1 VPIELRSW
9 LNPQSYSNSY
19 STAPIAREAA
29 YFTPVP
35 EPVTADP
42 DYISAEA
49 REYEA
54 AGYDSSIL
62 PQSATW
68 PDVTVTAAWA
78 LAHTQRLRV
87 VLAHR
92 PGTQAPTAAA
102 RAVAT
107 LDRLSAGRAGVHLIL
122 GSRGGSDLPR
132 DGDLADREARYRRAA
147 EYLEIFTGVL
157 TRDAP
162 FDFDGEFYQVRGAFS
177 GVKPAQSPR
186 PVISVP
192 AESPESVE
200 LAVRFGDVLAFHGTS
215 RAKAAEKVAQG
226 RAAAAAVG
234 RSPGFWINLN
244 MLAGETDEQARQHL
258 RDLEQSI
265 RRLQEFRAVSA
276 SSQASGGGERAAIR
290 SIRED
295 RFADVSQ
302 AGGVWEDDALYLG
315 LTVLSRA
322 TPTLV
327 GSPPAIA
334 DAVLAY
340 HDLGIEVVTLG
351 SHVTSQR
358 DAELRQETLRLIK
371 QAVAGRDNARRHAA

>member
-1 VPIELRSW
+1 MPIELRSW
-9 LNPQSYSNSY
+9 INPQSYSNSY

-54 AGYDSSIL
+54 AGYDSSII

-107 LDRLSAGRAGVHLIL
+107 LDRLSGGRAGVHLIL

-147 EYLEIFTGVL
+147 EYLEVFTGVL

-177 GVKPAQSPR
+177 GVKPVQSPR

-192 AESPESVE
+192 AESAEAIE
-200 LAVRFGDVLAFHGTS
+200 LGARFGDVLAFHGTS
-215 RAKAAEKVAQG
+215 RANAAEKIAQARVAT
-226 RAAAAAVG
+226 AAAG
-234 RSPGFWINLN
+234 RNPGFWVNLN
-244 MLAGETDEQARQHL
+244 MLVGETDERARQHL

-265 RRLQEFRAVSA
+265 RRLQEFRS
-276 SSQASGGGERAAIR
+276 GGERAAVR

-295 RFADVSQ
+295 RFADVSP
-302 AGGVWEDDALYLG
+302 AGTAWEDDVLYLG
-315 LTVLSRA
+315 LTVLARA

-327 GSPPAIA
+327 GSPASIA

-340 HDLGIEVVTLG
+340 HDLGIGVVTLG
-351 SHVTSQR
+351 SHVTSR
-358 DAELRQETLRLIK
+358 PDAELRQETLRLIK
-371 QAVAGRDNARRHAA
+371 QAVAGRDAARHAA

>member
-1 VPIELRSW
+1 MPIELRSW

-19 STAPIAREAA
+19 STAGIAREAA

-42 DYISAEA
+42 EYISSEA

-78 LAHTQRLRV
+78 LAHTRRLSV

-107 LDRLSAGRAGVHLIL
+107 LDRVSGGRTGVHLIL
-122 GSRGGSDLPR
+122 GSAGGSDLPR
-132 DGDLADREARYRRAA
+132 DGDNASREERYRRAA

-157 TRDAP
+157 TRDEP

-177 GVKPAQSPR
+177 GVKPVQRPR
-186 PVISVP
+186 PAISLP
-192 AESPESVE
+192 AESEQAVE
-200 LAVRFGDVLAFHGTS
+200 LAARHGDVLAFHGTS
-215 RAKAAEKVAQG
+215 RAKAAAKIAQARQAAPG
-226 RAAAAAVG
+226 RDL
-234 RSPGFWINLN
+234 RFWVNLN
-244 MLAGETDEQARQHL
+244 MIAGETDEQARQHV
-258 RDLEQSI
+258 RDLEQAI
-265 RRLQEFRAVSA
+265 RRLQDFR
-276 SSQASGGGERAAIR
+276 SGQRGGIR

-295 RFADVSQ
+295 RFSDFGAADGQ
-302 AGGVWEDDALYLG
+302 WEDDVLYLG
-315 LTVLSRA
+315 LTALSRA
-322 TPTLV
+322 TPALV
-327 GSPPAIA
+327 GSPSTIA

-340 HDLGIEVVTLG
+340 HDLGVGVVTLG
-351 SHVTSQR
+351 SHVTSER
-358 DAELRQETLRLIK
+358 DADLRRQTLRLIK
-371 QAVAGRDNARRHAA
+371 QAVTVRDAAPNRAA

>member
-1 VPIELRSW
+1 MPIELRSW
-9 LNPQSYSNSY
+9 INPQSYSNSY
-19 STAPIAREAA
+19 STAGIAREAA

-42 DYISAEA
+42 DYISSEA
-49 REYEA
+49 QEYEA
-54 AGYDSSIL
+54 AGYDASII

-78 LAHTQRLRV
+78 LAHTQRLHV

-107 LDRLSAGRAGVHLIL
+107 LDRVSAGRAGVHLIL

-132 DGDLADREARYRRAA
+132 DGDLAGREARYRRAA

-157 TRDAP
+157 TREEP

-177 GVKPAQSPR
+177 GVKPVQSPR
-186 PVISVP
+186 PVISLP
-192 AESPESVE
+192 AESPEAIE
-200 LAVRFGDVLAFHGTS
+200 LAARFADVLAFHGIS
-215 RAKAAEKVAQG
+215 RAKAAEKISQA
-226 RAAAAAVG
+226 RAATAAAG
-234 RSPGFWINLN
+234 RNPGFWINLN
-244 MLAGETDEQARQHL
+244 MLVGETDEQARLHL

-265 RRLQEFRAVSA
+265 RRLQEFRSAGEGPAV
-276 SSQASGGGERAAIR
+276 R

-295 RFADVSQ
+295 RFADTSL
-302 AGGVWEDDALYLG
+302 ASTSWEDDVLYLG

-327 GSPPAIA
+327 GSPATIA

-340 HDLGIEVVTLG
+340 HDLGVGIVTLG

-358 DAELRQETLRLIK
+358 DSELRQETLRLIK
-371 QAVAGRDNARRHAA
+371 QAVAGRDTAARHAA

>member
-1 VPIELRSW
+1 MPIELRSW

-42 DYISAEA
+42 DYISSEA

-54 AGYDSSIL
+54 AGYDSSII

-107 LDRLSAGRAGVHLIL
+107 LDRVSAGRAGVHLIL

-132 DGDLADREARYRRAA
+132 DGDHADREARYRRAA

-157 TRDAP
+157 TRDEP

-177 GVKPAQSPR
+177 GVKPVQSPR

-192 AESPESVE
+192 AESPEAIE
-200 LAVRFGDVLAFHGTS
+200 LGARFGDVLAFHGIS
-215 RAKAAEKVAQG
+215 RAKAAEKIAQA
-226 RAAAAAVG
+226 REAAAAAG
-234 RSPGFWINLN
+234 RSPGFWVNLN
-244 MLAGETDEQARQHL
+244 MLVGENDEHARQHL
-258 RDLEQSI
+258 RELEQSI
-265 RRLQEFRAVSA
+265 RRLQEFRA
-276 SSQASGGGERAAIR
+276 GGPAPAVR

-295 RFADVSQ
+295 RFADLSP
-302 AGGVWEDDALYLG
+302 ARPEEASTAWEDGVLYLG
-315 LTVLSRA
+315 LTTLARA

-327 GSPPAIA
+327 GSPATIA
-334 DAVLAY
+334 DAVLGY
-340 HDLGIEVVTLG
+340 HELGVTLVTLG
-351 SHVTSQR
+351 SHVTSPR
-358 DAELRQETLRLIK
+358 DAELRRETLRLIK
-371 QAVAGRDNARRHAA
+371 QAVASRDAARRAA

>member
-1 VPIELRSW
+1 MPIELRSW
-9 LNPQSYSNSY
+9 INPQSYSNSY

-42 DYISAEA
+42 DYISSEA

-78 LAHTQRLRV
+78 LAHTSRLRV

-107 LDRLSAGRAGVHLIL
+107 LDRVSAGRAGLHLIL
-122 GSRGGSDLPR
+122 GSSGGSDLPR
-132 DGDLADREARYRRAA
+132 DGDLADRDARYRRAA

-157 TRDAP
+157 TRDEP

-177 GVKPAQSPR
+177 GVKPVQSPR
-186 PVISVP
+186 PVISLP
-192 AESPESVE
+192 AESPEAVS
-200 LAVRFGDVLAFHGTS
+200 LAARYADVLAFHGVG
-215 RAKAAEKVAQG
+215 RAKAAAKIEEA
-226 RAAAAAVG
+226 RSAAATAG
-234 RSPGFWINLN
+234 RNPGFWVNLN
-244 MLAGETDEQARQHL
+244 MLAGETDETAWRHL
-258 RDLEQSI
+258 RELEVSI
-265 RRLQEFRAVSA
+265 RRLQEFR
-276 SSQASGGGERAAIR
+276 SGREKTTVR

-295 RFADVSQ
+295 RFADLSL
-302 AGGVWEDDALYLG
+302 AEDEWQDNVLYLG
-315 LTVLSRA
+315 LTKLSRA

-327 GSPPAIA
+327 GAPSTIA

-340 HDLGIEVVTLG
+340 HDLGIGVVTLG

-358 DAELRQETLRLIK
+358 DAELRAETLRLIK
-371 QAVAGRDNARRHAA
+371 QAVAVRDAAARHAA

>member
-1 VPIELRSW
+1 MPIELRSW
-9 LNPQSYSNSY
+9 INPQSYSNSY

-42 DYISAEA
+42 DYISSEA

-54 AGYDSSIL
+54 AGYDSSII

-107 LDRLSAGRAGVHLIL
+107 LDRLSGGRAGVHLIL

-147 EYLEIFTGVL
+147 EYLEVFTGVL

-177 GVKPAQSPR
+177 GVKPVQSPR

-192 AESPESVE
+192 AESAEAIE
-200 LAVRFGDVLAFHGTS
+200 LGARFGDVLAFHGTS
-215 RAKAAEKVAQG
+215 RANAAEKIAQARVAT
-226 RAAAAAVG
+226 AAAG
-234 RSPGFWINLN
+234 RNPGFWVNLN
-244 MLAGETDEQARQHL
+244 MLVGETDEGARQHL

-265 RRLQEFRAVSA
+265 RRLQEFRS
-276 SSQASGGGERAAIR
+276 GGERAAVR

-295 RFADVSQ
+295 RFADVSP
-302 AGGVWEDDALYLG
+302 AGTAWEDDVLYLG
-315 LTVLSRA
+315 LTVLARA

-327 GSPPAIA
+327 GSPASIA

-340 HDLGIEVVTLG
+340 HDLGIGVVTLG
-351 SHVTSQR
+351 SHVTSR
-358 DAELRQETLRLIK
+358 PDAELRQETLRLIK
-371 QAVAGRDNARRHAA
+371 QAVAGRDAARHAA

>member
-1 VPIELRSW
+1 MPIELRSW
-9 LNPQSYSNSY
+9 INPQSYANSF

-49 REYEA
+49 REYED
-54 AGYDSSIL
+54 AGYDASII

-78 LAHTQRLRV
+78 LAHTERLRV

-107 LDRLSAGRAGVHLIL
+107 LDRVSAGRAGVHLIL

-132 DGDLADREARYRRAA
+132 DGDHADREARYRRAA
-147 EYLEIFTGVL
+147 EYLEIFTSVL
-157 TRDAP
+157 TRDEP

-177 GVKPAQSPR
+177 GVKPVQSPR

-192 AESPESVE
+192 AESPEAIE
-200 LAVRFGDVLAFHGTS
+200 LAARFADVLAFHGMS
-215 RAKAAEKVAQG
+215 RAKAAEKIARG
-226 RAAAAAVG
+226 RSAAAAAG

-244 MLAGETDEQARQHL
+244 MLVGETDELARQHL
-258 RDLEQSI
+258 RDLEHSV
-265 RRLQEFRAVSA
+265 RRLQEFRS
-276 SSQASGGGERAAIR
+276 GGERPAVR

-295 RFADVSQ
+295 RFADLGLA
-302 AGGVWEDDALYLG
+302 AGSWQDDVLYLG
-315 LTVLSRA
+315 LTRLARA

-327 GSPPAIA
+327 GSPSTIA

-340 HDLGIEVVTLG
+340 HDLGVGVVTLG

-358 DAELRQETLRLIK
+358 DAGLRRETLRLIK
-371 QAVAGRDNARRHAA
+371 QAVAARDAGARHAA

>member
-1 VPIELRSW
+1 MPIELRSW
-9 LNPQSYSNSY
+9 VNPQSYSNSY

-42 DYISAEA
+42 DYISSEA

-54 AGYDSSIL
+54 AGYDSSII

-107 LDRLSAGRAGVHLIL
+107 LDRVSAGRVGVHLIL

-162 FDFDGEFYQVRGAFS
+162 FDFDGEFYQVRGAYS
-177 GVKPAQSPR
+177 GVKPVQSPR
-186 PVISVP
+186 PVISLP
-192 AESPESVE
+192 AESPEAIE
-200 LAVRFGDVLAFHGTS
+200 LAARFGDVLAFHGTS
-215 RAKAAEKVAQG
+215 RAKAAEKISQAQAT
-226 RAAAAAVG
+226 AAAAG
-234 RSPGFWINLN
+234 RKPGFWINLN
-244 MLAGETDEQARQHL
+244 MLFGETDEQARQHL

-265 RRLQEFRAVSA
+265 RLLQEFRA
-276 SSQASGGGERAAIR
+276 GGERPAVR

-295 RFADVSQ
+295 RFADLSP
-302 AGGVWEDDALYLG
+302 AEPGEARAWEDDVLYLG
-315 LTVLSRA
+315 LTMLSRA

-327 GSPPAIA
+327 GAPATIA

-340 HDLGIEVVTLG
+340 HDLGIGVVTLG
-351 SHVTSQR
+351 SHVTSQQ
-358 DAELRQETLRLIK
+358 DAELRRETLRLIK
-371 QAVAGRDNARRHAA
+371 QAALGRDTAARHAA

>member
-1 VPIELRSW
+1 MPIELRSW
-9 LNPQSYSNSY
+9 LNPQSYRNSY

-42 DYISAEA
+42 DYISSEA

-54 AGYDSSIL
+54 AGYDASII

-78 LAHTQRLRV
+78 LAHTERLHV

-107 LDRLSAGRAGVHLIL
+107 LDRVSAGRVGVHLIL
-122 GSRGGSDLPR
+122 GSRSGSDLPR
-132 DGDLADREARYRRAA
+132 DGDHADREARYRRAA

-157 TRDAP
+157 TRDEP
-162 FDFDGEFYQVRGAFS
+162 FDFDGEFYQVTGAFS
-177 GVKPAQSPR
+177 GVKPVQSPR
-186 PVISVP
+186 PVISFP
-192 AESPESVE
+192 AESPEAID
-200 LAVRFGDVLAFHGTS
+200 LGARFADVLAFHGTS
-215 RAKAAEKVAQG
+215 RADAASKITQA
-226 RAAAAAVG
+226 RAAAGAAG
-234 RSPGFWINLN
+234 RTPGFWINLN
-244 MLAGETDEQARQHL
+244 MLVGETDERAREHL

-265 RRLQEFRAVSA
+265 RRLQVFR
-276 SSQASGGGERAAIR
+276 SGGDGPAIR

-295 RFADVSQ
+295 RFADLGLADGS
-302 AGGVWEDDALYLG
+302 WEDDVLYLG
-315 LTVLSRA
+315 LTALSRA

-327 GSPPAIA
+327 GSPATIA

-340 HDLGIEVVTLG
+340 HDLGVTIVTLG
-351 SHVTSQR
+351 SHVTSPR
-358 DAELRQETLRLIK
+358 DAELRRETLQLVK
-371 QAVAGRDNARRHAA
+371 EKAA

>member
-1 VPIELRSW
+1 MPIELRSW
-9 LNPQSYSNSY
+9 INPQSYSNSY

-42 DYISAEA
+42 DYISSEA

-54 AGYDSSIL
+54 AGYDSSII

-78 LAHTQRLRV
+78 LAHTSRLRV

-107 LDRLSAGRAGVHLIL
+107 LDRVSAGRAGVHLIL

-177 GVKPAQSPR
+177 GVKPVQSPR
-186 PVISVP
+186 PVISLP
-192 AESPESVE
+192 AESAEAIE
-200 LAVRFGDVLAFHGTS
+200 LAARFGDVLAFHGMS
-215 RAKAAEKVAQG
+215 RAQAAAKISQA
-226 RAAAAAVG
+226 RAATAAAG
-234 RSPGFWINLN
+234 RNPGFWINLN
-244 MLAGETDEQARQHL
+244 MLVGETDEHARDHL

-265 RRLQEFRAVSA
+265 RRLQEFR
-276 SSQASGGGERAAIR
+276 SGGDRPAVR

-295 RFADVSQ
+295 RFADLST
-302 AGGVWEDDALYLG
+302 ADTSWEDDVLYLG
-315 LTVLSRA
+315 LTALSRA

-327 GSPPAIA
+327 GSPATIA

-340 HDLGIEVVTLG
+340 HDLGIGLVTLG

-358 DAELRQETLRLIK
+358 DAELRRETLRLIK
-371 QAVAGRDNARRHAA
+371 QAVAGRDTAARHAA

>member
-1 VPIELRSW
+1 MPIELRSW
-9 LNPQSYSNSY
+9 INPQSYSNSY

-42 DYISAEA
+42 DYISSEA

-54 AGYDSSIL
+54 AGYDSGII

-78 LAHTQRLRV
+78 LAHTQRLHV

-107 LDRLSAGRAGVHLIL
+107 LDRVSGGRAGVHLIL

-177 GVKPAQSPR
+177 GVKPVQSPR

-192 AESPESVE
+192 AESTEAIE
-200 LAVRFGDVLAFHGTS
+200 LAARFADVLAFHGTS
-215 RAKAAEKVAQG
+215 RAEAAEKIAQA
-226 RAAAAAVG
+226 RAATAAAG
-234 RSPGFWINLN
+234 RNPGFWINLN

-265 RRLQEFRAVSA
+265 RRLQEFRSR
-276 SSQASGGGERAAIR
+276 GERAAVR

-295 RFADVSQ
+295 RFADLSL
-302 AGGVWEDDALYLG
+302 AGPGKADGAWADDVLYLG

-327 GSPPAIA
+327 GSPPTIA

-340 HDLGIEVVTLG
+340 HDLGIGVVTLG
-351 SHVTSQR
+351 SHVTSPR

-371 QAVAGRDNARRHAA
+371 QAVAGRDAAWDAA

>member
-1 VPIELRSW
+1 MPIELRSW
-9 LNPQSYSNSY
+9 INPQSYSNSY

-42 DYISAEA
+42 DYIVWEA

-54 AGYDSSIL
+54 AGYDASII

-132 DGDLADREARYRRAA
+132 DGDHADRETRYRRAA
-147 EYLEIFTGVL
+147 EYLEIFIGVL
-157 TRDAP
+157 TRDEP
-162 FDFDGEFYQVRGAFS
+162 FDFNGEFYQVNGAFS
-177 GVKPAQSPR
+177 GVKPVQSPR

-192 AESPESVE
+192 AESQEAIE
-200 LAVRFGDVLAFHGTS
+200 LAARFADVLAFHGIS
-215 RAKAAEKVAQG
+215 RGKAAEKIAQA
-226 RAAAAAVG
+226 RAAAAAAG

-244 MLAGETDEQARQHL
+244 MLVGETDEQARQHL

-265 RRLQEFRAVSA
+265 KRLQQFR
-276 SSQASGGGERAAIR
+276 SGGEHSAVR

-295 RFADVSQ
+295 RFADVSP
-302 AGGVWEDDALYLG
+302 AGESWEDDVLYLG
-315 LTVLSRA
+315 LTMLARA

-327 GSPPAIA
+327 GSPATIA

-340 HDLGIEVVTLG
+340 HDLGVGFVTLG
-351 SHVTSQR
+351 SHVTCQR
-358 DAELRQETLRLIK
+358 DAELRRETLRLIK
-371 QAVAGRDNARRHAA
+371 QAVAGRDAALRHAA

>member
-1 VPIELRSW
+1 MPIELRSW
-9 LNPQSYSNSY
+9 INPQSYANSY

-54 AGYDSSIL
+54 AGYDASII

-78 LAHTQRLRV
+78 LAHTERLRV

-107 LDRLSAGRAGVHLIL
+107 LDRVSGGRAGVHLIL

-132 DGDLADREARYRRAA
+132 DGDHADREARYRRAA

-157 TRDAP
+157 TRDEP

-177 GVKPAQSPR
+177 GVKPVQSPR

-192 AESPESVE
+192 AESPEAVE
-200 LAVRFGDVLAFHGTS
+200 LAVRFGDVLAFHGIS
-215 RAKAAEKVAQG
+215 RAKAAEKIAQG
-226 RAAAAAVG
+226 RAAAAAAG

-244 MLAGETDEQARQHL
+244 MLVGETDEDARQHL
-258 RDLEQSI
+258 RDLEQSVV
-265 RRLQEFRAVSA
+265 RLQEFR
-276 SSQASGGGERAAIR
+276 SGGSRPAVR

-295 RFADVSQ
+295 RFADLSP
-302 AGGVWEDDALYLG
+302 ADDSWEDDVLYLG
-315 LTVLSRA
+315 LTRLARA

-327 GSPPAIA
+327 GSPSTIA

-340 HDLGIEVVTLG
+340 HDLGVGVVTLG

-358 DAELRQETLRLIK
+358 DAGLRRETLRLIK
-371 QAVAGRDNARRHAA
+371 QAVAGRDAARLAA

>member
-1 VPIELRSW
+1 MPIELRSW
-9 LNPQSYSNSY
+9 INPQSYANSY

-54 AGYDSSIL
+54 AGYDASII

-78 LAHTQRLRV
+78 LAHTERLRV

-102 RAVAT
+102 RAIAT
-107 LDRLSAGRAGVHLIL
+107 LDRVSAGRAGVHLIL

-157 TRDAP
+157 TRDEP

-177 GVKPAQSPR
+177 GVKPVQSPR

-192 AESPESVE
+192 AESPEAVE
-200 LAVRFGDVLAFHGTS
+200 LAARFADVLAFHGIS
-215 RAKAAEKVAQG
+215 RAKAAEKIAQG
-226 RAAAAAVG
+226 RAAAKAAG

-244 MLAGETDEQARQHL
+244 MLVGETDEDARQHL
-258 RDLEQSI
+258 RDLEQSV
-265 RRLQEFRAVSA
+265 RRLQEFR
-276 SSQASGGGERAAIR
+276 SGGSRPAVR

-295 RFADVSQ
+295 RFADLSP
-302 AGGVWEDDALYLG
+302 ADESWEDDVLYLG
-315 LTVLSRA
+315 LTRLARA

-327 GSPPAIA
+327 GSPSTIA

-340 HDLGIEVVTLG
+340 HDLGVGVVTLG

-358 DAELRQETLRLIK
+358 DAELRRQTLRLIK
-371 QAVAGRDNARRHAA
+371 QAVAARDCAARPAA

>member
-1 VPIELRSW
+1 MPVELRSW

-78 LAHTQRLRV
+78 LAHTSRLRV

-107 LDRLSAGRAGVHLIL
+107 LDRVSAGRAGLHLIL

-132 DGDLADREARYRRAA
+132 DGDLTDRDARYRRAA

-157 TRDAP
+157 TRDEP

-177 GVKPAQSPR
+177 GVKPVQSPR
-186 PVISVP
+186 PVISLP
-192 AESPESVE
+192 AESPEAVS
-200 LAVRFGDVLAFHGTS
+200 LAARYADVLAFHGVS
-215 RAKAAEKVAQG
+215 RAKAAGKMAEAREAATAAG
-226 RAAAAAVG
+226 RN
-234 RSPGFWINLN
+234 PGFWVNLN
-244 MLAGETDEQARQHL
+244 MLAGETDEQARRHL
-258 RDLEQSI
+258 RDLEASI
-265 RRLQEFRAVSA
+265 RRLQEFR
-276 SSQASGGGERAAIR
+276 SGAEKTTVR

-295 RFADVSQ
+295 RFADLSLAV
-302 AGGVWEDDALYLG
+302 GEWEDDVLYLG
-315 LTVLSRA
+315 LTKLSRA

-327 GSPPAIA
+327 GAPSTVA
-334 DAVLAY
+334 DAVLGY
-340 HDLGIEVVTLG
+340 HDLGIGVITLG

-358 DAELRQETLRLIK
+358 DAELRAETLRLIK
-371 QAVAGRDNARRHAA
+371 QAVAVRDAAPRHAA

>member
-1 VPIELRSW
+1 MPIELRSW
-9 LNPQSYSNSY
+9 INPQSYSNSY

-42 DYISAEA
+42 HYISTEA
-49 REYEA
+49 AEYEA
-54 AGYDSSIL
+54 AGYDSSII

-78 LAHTQRLRV
+78 LAHTRRLCV

-107 LDRLSAGRAGVHLIL
+107 LDRVSAGRAGVHLIL
-122 GSRGGSDLPR
+122 GSRDGSDLPR
-132 DGDLADREARYRRAA
+132 DGDHADREARYRRAV

-157 TRDAP
+157 TRDEP

-177 GVKPAQSPR
+177 GVKPVQSPR

-192 AESPESVE
+192 AESPEAIE
-200 LAVRFGDVLAFHGTS
+200 LGARLADVLAFHGVS
-215 RAKAAEKVAQG
+215 RATAAEKIA
-226 RAAAAAVG
+226 RAREATAAAG
-234 RSPGFWINLN
+234 RSTSFWINLN
-244 MLAGETDEQARQHL
+244 MLVGETDELARQHL

-265 RRLQEFRAVSA
+265 RLLQEFRSSSARPAV
-276 SSQASGGGERAAIR
+276 R

-295 RFADVSQ
+295 RFADLSP
-302 AGGVWEDDALYLG
+302 AGDLWEDGVLYLG
-315 LTVLSRA
+315 LTRLARA

-327 GSPPAIA
+327 GSPSTIA

-340 HDLGIEVVTLG
+340 HELGIGLVTLG
-351 SHVTSQR
+351 SHVASPA
-358 DAELRQETLRLIK
+358 DAELRQETLRLVK
-371 QAVAGRDNARRHAA
+371 QAVAGRDAAARIAA

>member
-9 LNPQSYSNSY
+9 INPQSYSNGY

-42 DYISAEA
+42 DYITAEA

-78 LAHTQRLRV
+78 LARTSRLRV
-87 VLAHR
+87 VVAHR

-102 RAVAT
+102 RALAT
-107 LDRLSAGRAGVHLIL
+107 LDRVSGGRAGVHLIL
-122 GSRGGSDLPR
+122 GSAGGSDLPR
-132 DGDLADREARYRRAA
+132 DGDHADREARYRRAA

-157 TRDAP
+157 TRDEP

-177 GVKPAQSPR
+177 GVKPVQAPR
-186 PVISVP
+186 PVISLP
-192 AESPESVE
+192 AESPEAVE
-200 LAVRFGDVLAFHGTS
+200 LAARFGDVLAFHGVS
-215 RAKAAEKVAQG
+215 RADAVEKIAKA

-234 RSPGFWINLN
+234 RKPGFWVNLN
-244 MLAGETDEQARQHL
+244 VLAGETDKQAREHL
-258 RDLEQSI
+258 RELEASV
-265 RRLQEFRAVSA
+265 RRLQEFR
-276 SSQASGGGERAAIR
+276 SGGARPLVR
-290 SIRED
+290 SIREE
-295 RFADVSQ
+295 RFADAVTPGS
-302 AGGVWEDDALYLG
+302 ADGDWADDVLYLG
-315 LTVLSRA
+315 LTRLSRA
-322 TPTLV
+322 TPVLV
-327 GSPPAIA
+327 GAPSTIA

-340 HDLGIEVVTLG
+340 HDLGVGVVTIG
-351 SHVTSQR
+351 SHVTSAR
-358 DAELRQETLRLIK
+358 DAELRAETLRLIK
-371 QAVAGRDNARRHAA
+371 QAVAVRDAARPAA

>member
-1 VPIELRSW
+1 MPIELRSW
-9 LNPQSYSNSY
+9 INPQSYANSY

-54 AGYDSSIL
+54 GGYDASII

-78 LAHTQRLRV
+78 LAHTERLRV

-102 RAVAT
+102 RAIAT
-107 LDRLSAGRAGVHLIL
+107 LDRVSAGRAGVHLIL
-122 GSRGGSDLPR
+122 GSRSGSDLPR

-157 TRDAP
+157 TRDEP

-177 GVKPAQSPR
+177 GVKPVQSPR

-192 AESPESVE
+192 AESPEAVE
-200 LAVRFGDVLAFHGTS
+200 LAARFADVLAFHGIS
-215 RAKAAEKVAQG
+215 RAKAAEKIAQG
-226 RAAAAAVG
+226 RAAAKAAG

-244 MLAGETDEQARQHL
+244 MLVGETDEDARQHL
-258 RDLEQSI
+258 RDLEQSV
-265 RRLQEFRAVSA
+265 RRLQEFR
-276 SSQASGGGERAAIR
+276 SGGSRPAVR

-295 RFADVSQ
+295 RFADLSP
-302 AGGVWEDDALYLG
+302 ADESWEDDVLYLG
-315 LTVLSRA
+315 LTRLARA

-327 GSPPAIA
+327 GSPSTIA

-340 HDLGIEVVTLG
+340 HDLGVGVVTLG

-358 DAELRQETLRLIK
+358 DAELRRQTLRLIK
-371 QAVAGRDNARRHAA
+371 QAVAARDCAARPAA

>member
-1 VPIELRSW
+1 MPIELRSW
-9 LNPQSYSNSY
+9 INPQPYTNSF

-35 EPVTADP
+35 EPVSADP
-42 DYISAEA
+42 DYISSEA

-54 AGYDSSIL
+54 AGYDSSII

-78 LAHTQRLRV
+78 LANTRRLRV

-107 LDRLSAGRAGVHLIL
+107 LDRVSAGRAGVHLIL
-122 GSRGGSDLPR
+122 GSRSGSDLPR
-132 DGDLADREARYRRAA
+132 DGDHADREARYRRAA

-157 TRDAP
+157 TRDEP

-177 GVKPAQSPR
+177 GVKPVQSPR

-192 AESPESVE
+192 AESPEAIA
-200 LAVRFGDVLAFHGTS
+200 LGARHGDVLAFHGIS
-215 RAKAAEKVAQG
+215 RARAAAKIAEA
-226 RAAAAAVG
+226 RAAAAAAG
-234 RSPGFWINLN
+234 REPGYWINLN
-244 MLAGETDEQARQHL
+244 MLVGETDDQAREHL

-265 RRLQEFRAVSA
+265 VRLQEFR
-276 SSQASGGGERAAIR
+276 SGGAGPAIR

-295 RFADVSQ
+295 RFADLSPA
-302 AGGVWEDDALYLG
+302 AGLWEDDVLYLG
-315 LTVLSRA
+315 LTALSRA

-327 GSPPAIA
+327 GSPSAIA
-334 DAVLAY
+334 DAVVAY
-340 HDLGIEVVTLG
+340 HDLGVSVVTLG
-351 SHVTSQR
+351 SHVTEQR
-358 DAELRQETLRLIK
+358 DAELRRETLRLIK
-371 QAVAGRDNARRHAA
+371 QAVAGRDAAARHAA

>member
-1 VPIELRSW
+1 MPIELRSW
-9 LNPQSYSNSY
+9 INPQSYSNSY

-42 DYISAEA
+42 DYISSEA

-54 AGYDSSIL
+54 AGYDSSII

-107 LDRLSAGRAGVHLIL
+107 LDRVSAGRAGVHLIL

-157 TRDAP
+157 ARDAP

-177 GVKPAQSPR
+177 GVKPVQSPR
-186 PVISVP
+186 PVISLP
-192 AESPESVE
+192 AESDEAIE
-200 LAVRFGDVLAFHGTS
+200 LAARFADVLAFHGTS
-215 RAKAAEKVAQG
+215 RAEAAAKISQARAATAAEG
-226 RAAAAAVG
+226 RN
-234 RSPGFWINLN
+234 PGFWINLN
-244 MLAGETDEQARQHL
+244 MLVGETDEHARQHL
-258 RDLEQSI
+258 RELEESI
-265 RRLQEFRAVSA
+265 RRLQEFR
-276 SSQASGGGERAAIR
+276 SSGERPAVR

-295 RFADVSQ
+295 RFADLGTAKPGETSRAWQ
-302 AGGVWEDDALYLG
+302 DDVLYLG

-327 GSPPAIA
+327 GSPATIA

-340 HDLGIEVVTLG
+340 HDLGIGVVTLG
-351 SHVTSQR
+351 SHVTSER
-358 DAELRQETLRLIK
+358 DAELRRETLRLIK
-371 QAVAGRDNARRHAA
+371 QAVAGRDTAARHAA

>member
-1 VPIELRSW
+1 MPIELRSW
-9 LNPQSYSNSY
+9 INPQSYSNSY

-42 DYISAEA
+42 DYISSEA

-54 AGYDSSIL
+54 AGYDSSII

-107 LDRLSAGRAGVHLIL
+107 LDRVSAGRAGVHLIL

-177 GVKPAQSPR
+177 GVKPVQSPH
-186 PVISVP
+186 PVISLP
-192 AESPESVE
+192 AESPEAID
-200 LAVRFGDVLAFHGTS
+200 LAARFADVLAFHGTS
-215 RAKAAEKVAQG
+215 RAQAAAKISQA
-226 RAAAAAVG
+226 RAATAAAG
-234 RSPGFWINLN
+234 RDPGFWVNLN

-265 RRLQEFRAVSA
+265 RRLQEFR
-276 SSQASGGGERAAIR
+276 SGGECPVVR

-295 RFADVSQ
+295 RFADVSL
-302 AGGVWEDDALYLG
+302 AGPGKADRAWEDDALYLG

-327 GSPPAIA
+327 GSPATIA

-340 HDLGIEVVTLG
+340 HDLGIGVVTLG
-351 SHVTSQR
+351 SHVTSR
-358 DAELRQETLRLIK
+358 PDAELRQETLRLIK
-371 QAVAGRDNARRHAA
+371 QAVAGRDIAARHAA